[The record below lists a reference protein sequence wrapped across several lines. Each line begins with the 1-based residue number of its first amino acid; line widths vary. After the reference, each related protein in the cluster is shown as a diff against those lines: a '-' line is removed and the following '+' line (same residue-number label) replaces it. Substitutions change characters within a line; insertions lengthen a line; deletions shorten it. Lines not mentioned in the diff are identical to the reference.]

1 MLRLTAAGA
10 MVLALASAM
19 SGGPQVLLQKQ
30 MARSC
35 KTCATFSDIADTI
48 ISKSNDITNPTGDVK
63 VLFRVVVGALLAILG
78 LLIVVAIGMGT
89 VKLMSGASGG
99 VNLLSGA
106 LLVPLAVV
114 VVFGVVL

>member
-1 MLRLTAAGA
+1 MP
-10 MVLALASAM
+10 S
-19 SGGPQVLLQKQ
+19 
-30 MARSC
+30 
-35 KTCATFSDIADTI
+35 
-48 ISKSNDITNPTGDVK
+48 
-63 VLFRVVVGALLAILG
+63 LAILG

-99 VNLLSGA
+99 VDLLTGA

>member
-1 MLRLTAAGA
+1 MLRLIAAGA
-10 MVLALASAM
+10 MVLALASTM

-35 KTCATFSDIADTI
+35 NSCADVLGHRGQGHQR
-48 ISKSNDITNPTGDVK
+48 SNDITNPTGDVK

-99 VNLLSGA
+99 VDLLTGA

>member
-1 MLRLTAAGA
+1 MLRLIAPSAV
-10 MVLALASAM
+10 MLALASTM

-35 KTCATFSDIADTI
+35 NSCQTFSAIADKV
-48 ISKSNDITNPTGDVK
+48 ISASNDITNPTGDVK

-99 VNLLSGA
+99 VDLLTGA